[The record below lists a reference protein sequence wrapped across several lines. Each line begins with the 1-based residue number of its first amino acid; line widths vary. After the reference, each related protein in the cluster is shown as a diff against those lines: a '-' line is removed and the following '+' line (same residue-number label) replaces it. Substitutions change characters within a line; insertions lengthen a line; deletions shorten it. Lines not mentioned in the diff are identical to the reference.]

1 MAQFGAPN
9 FLSVIDAYEAGSNR
23 RERNRLAELDTLG
36 RELQGKALGGDQ
48 NALAQLGQVSPQ
60 AYMQTKQ
67 FTTEQKQQFLKDF
80 ARSAYDATTPE
91 KYAAVVDR
99 FKSQGHTFDP
109 GEDAFENRQSMI
121 NQVIDIGD
129 RMGMDLRREEAK
141 RAQANADRGYALDV
155 QQFNAGQRNAD
166 RNFGLQ
172 QQALNARTRG
182 QVTDVGGKR
191 VLIDPQTGETIKELG
206 TSPSS
211 MPKAGGPMT
220 ASMLKLQR
228 ETESGI
234 VDLQNTKAVLGR
246 ALELAP
252 KAFSGMGAGTR
263 AYLGSRLPDGA
274 VPDFVADKAGSDATT
289 EFGNIMSM
297 EAIQSMSNSLKGA
310 TTDFELRKFEQVLSD
325 PSVPPNIKI
334 ATINRMLA
342 LADSKL
348 ALEQQRL
355 DEFGAEMPGA
365 QPDAGGGLQP
375 GVIEDGYRYNGGN
388 PADPSSWEP
397 AQ

>member
-9 FLSVIDAYEAGSNR
+9 FLSVIDAYEAGSR
-23 RERNRLAELDTLG
+23 QRERSRLQELDEQG
-36 RELQGKALGGDQ
+36 RVLQGQALAGDQ
-48 NALAQLGQVSPQ
+48 SALARLGQINPG

-67 FTTEQKQQFLKDF
+67 FTSEQKKQRLGEFL
-80 ARSAYDATTPE
+80 SAAYSAKTPE
-91 KYAAVVDR
+91 QWNGVIQR
-99 FKSQGHTFDP
+99 FKAQGHEFGP
-109 GEDAFENRQSMI
+109 GEDAFENRENLIRQGMSVAD
-121 NQVIDIGD
+121 Q
-129 RMGMDLRREEAK
+129 MGFDLRREQFADEKSRDARDFAATQDYRK
-141 RAQANADRGYALDV
+141 RSLD
-155 QQFNAGQRNAD
+155 
-166 RNFGLQ
+166 LQ
-172 QQALNARTRG
+172 EQGLNARTRG

-234 VDLQNTKAVLGR
+234 VDLQNTKAVLSR
-246 ALELAP
+246 AFDLAP

-274 VPDFVADKAGSDATT
+274 VPDFIADKSGSDATT
-289 EFGNIMSM
+289 EYGNIMSM

-325 PSVPPNIKI
+325 PSVPANIKM
-334 ATINRMLA
+334 ATIKRMMA

-355 DEFGAEMPGA
+355 EEFGSEMPSA

-397 AQ
+397 VQ

>member
-9 FLSVIDAYEAGSNR
+9 FLGVISAYEAGADRAERSR
-23 RERNRLAELDTLG
+23 LRELADRG

-48 NALAQLGQVSPQ
+48 NALAQLGQVNPQ

-67 FTTEQKQQFLKDF
+67 FSTEQKQQFLKDF
-80 ARSAYDATTPE
+80 ARSAYDANTPE
-91 KYAAVVDR
+91 KYAAVVNR
-99 FKSQGHTFDP
+99 FRQQGHNFDP

-141 RAQANADRGYALDV
+141 RAQANADRSYNLQERALS
-155 QQFNAGQRNAD
+155 
-166 RNFGLQ
+166 
-172 QQALNARTRG
+172 ARTRG
-182 QVTDVGGKR
+182 QVTDVNGKR
-191 VLIDPQTGETIKELG
+191 ILIDPQTGETIRELG

-274 VPDFVADKAGSDATT
+274 VPDFIADKGSSDATT

-310 TTDFELRKFEQVLSD
+310 TTDFELRKFEQILSD
-325 PSVPPNIKI
+325 PSVPANIKM
-334 ATINRMLA
+334 ATIKRMTA

-355 DEFGAEMPGA
+355 DEFGSEMPGA

-375 GVIEDGYRYNGGN
+375 GMIEDGYRYNGG
-388 PADPSSWEP
+388 DPSDPNSWE